1 MTRYYYTDPLAAA
14 WMARH
19 HGFFIVHPIEP
30 KTSVHSKCRDE
41 AHCYVTANEVK
52 DIDSSWLDLNWR
64 DGTRFYIHPD
74 SEYLLQPQDGDIVIE
89 CYGDLT
95 KGYPLQI
102 IGKCVGISEYAC
114 RFGDETIY
122 EKGDDFKIIQ
132 RNGKPFFWPEVE
144 Q

>member
-1 MTRYYYTDPLAAA
+1 MRYYYTDPVAAA
-14 WMARH
+14 WMAKH
-19 HGFFIVHPIEP
+19 FGMQFIFG
-30 KTSVHSKCRDE
+30 
-41 AHCYVTANEVK
+41 
-52 DIDSSWLDLNWR
+52 DLKYPELAILR
-64 DGTRFYIHPD
+64 RVQRREEMTVYIHPD

-144 Q
+144 A